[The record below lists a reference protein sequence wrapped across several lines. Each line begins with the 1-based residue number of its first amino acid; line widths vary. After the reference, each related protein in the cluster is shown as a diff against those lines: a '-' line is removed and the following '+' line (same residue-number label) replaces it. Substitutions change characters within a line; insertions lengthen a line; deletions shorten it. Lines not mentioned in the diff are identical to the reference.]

1 MEITTNFEV
10 LTTDK
15 AINALEGNVSWKS
28 PSNIALVKYWGKY
41 GNQLPSNPSVSF
53 TLKNAHT
60 IMQMAYKK
68 GSGKVVLYFE
78 EKRNEAF
85 EARIAKYIKSID
97 AIYPFLQ
104 DLDLEIH
111 SSNSFP
117 HSAGIASSAS
127 AMSALCLCL
136 CNIEQ
141 NIFGTLQNQDDFL
154 HKASYLSRLASGS
167 ASRSVYPKL
176 GQWGKHVAIKGSS
189 NEYAIDVSQSVDPIF
204 HTFKNSILIASA
216 KEKSVSSSA
225 GHQLMENNPYAPVR
239 FQQANDNLE
248 NLMIAMKNG
257 DLDTFIEIVEE
268 EALTLHALMMTSKPS
283 YVLMQ
288 PNSLALIEKV
298 RAFRAKTK
306 LPICFTL
313 DAGPNLHVL
322 YPEKITEQVQ
332 EFIQNECKPLCENGL
347 IIEDEVGEGAQKI
360 L

>member
-1 MEITTNFEV
+1 METITSFEV
-10 LTTDK
+10 K
-15 AINALEGNVSWKS
+15 SINQAINELKGEVAWRS

-60 IMQMAYKK
+60 NMRVAYKAGK
-68 GSGKVVLYFE
+68 GKVVLYFE

-85 EARIAKYIKSID
+85 EKRMAKYIKSID
-97 AIYPFLQ
+97 EIYPFLQ

-111 SSNSFP
+111 SNNSFP

-141 NIFGTLQNQDDFL
+141 NIFNTLQNEDDFL

-176 GQWGKHVAIKGSS
+176 GQWGFHKNIEGSN
-189 NEYAIDVSQSVDPIF
+189 NEFAIDVSQEVDPVF

-248 NLMIAMKNG
+248 NLMIAMKEG
-257 DLDTFIEIVEE
+257 DMDTFIEIVEE

-283 YVLMQ
+283 YVLMKA
-288 PNSLALIEKV
+288 NSLALIEKV
-298 RAFRAKTK
+298 REFRRTTK

-322 YPEKITEQVQ
+322 YPANITAQVQ
-332 EFIQNECKPLCENGL
+332 EFIQKECKPLCENGL
-347 IIEDEVGEGAQKI
+347 IIEDEVGDGSEK

>member
-1 MEITTNFEV
+1 METITNFEA
-10 LTTDK
+10 LTISAAHNDLTGK
-15 AINALEGNVSWKS
+15 VAWKS

-41 GNQLPSNPSVSF
+41 GRQLPSNPSVSF

-60 IMQMAYKK
+60 IMSMNYKE
-68 GSGKVVLYFE
+68 GTGKVVLFFE
-78 EKRNEAF
+78 KKRNEAF
-85 EARIAKYIKSID
+85 ENRIAKFIKSIEE
-97 AIYPFLQ
+97 IYPFLQ

-111 SSNSFP
+111 SDNSFP

-141 NIFGTLQNQDDFL
+141 NIFNTLENEDEFL

-176 GQWGKHVAIKGSS
+176 GQWGKHSAIKDSN

-248 NLMIAMKNG
+248 SLMIAMKNG
-257 DLDTFIEIVEE
+257 DLDSFIEIVEE

-283 YVLMQ
+283 YVLMKA
-288 PNSLALIEKV
+288 NSLALIEKV
-298 RAFRAKTK
+298 REFRATTK

-322 YPEKITEQVQ
+322 YPANIATQVQ
-332 EFIQNECKPLCENGL
+332 EFIQKECKPLCENGL
-347 IIEDEVGEGAQKI
+347 IIEDEVGEGAEKI
-360 L
+360 